1 MITTDSRWGG
11 VESSQNKQVY
21 EIPRAPYHCIDRPPS
36 VTRINGFK
44 WLGNL
49 LYPDIYTYDIISEDR
64 DFYKQFYHYDLT
76 VEEAE
81 ELLVNSLRK

>member
-1 MITTDSRWGG
+1 MITTDSRWAELKA
-11 VESSQNKQVY
+11 VQNKQVY
-21 EIPRAPYHCIDRPPS
+21 EIPSAPYNWFDRPPS
-36 VTRINGFK
+36 VNRIIGFK

-49 LYPDIYTYDIISEDR
+49 LYPDIYTYDIISEAR